1 MFKLPNVASSEEL
14 IDKAFKAGSMEGKRA
29 RSMGPKKPE
38 KILTGEIRR
47 VEIIANII
55 TGELNAIVRNFPQY
69 EDLSDFHQHLLD
81 LRCKKDR
88 YKKSIGAVN
97 WAADRVESLKNK
109 TLRKLK
115 TTKDTEQSMPFMGR
129 SASFVKRISPELKYL
144 QDVRKA
150 LRSFPFFKDEPTLVV
165 AGIPNA
171 GKSTFVRTLTGSKI
185 KVASYPFTTTDIMIG
200 YRKVRHAEYQII
212 DSPGILD
219 RPMSERNHVELQAIL
234 AIKHLADIVLFLIDP
249 QAEMNPQLN
258 LLAEIRD
265 NLRVDTYVAVND
277 KGTGVPDGYPVFN
290 ATKEEDCERVFK
302 ECFNIGDSKSR

>member
-14 IDKAFKAGSMEGKRA
+14 IDKAFKAGSMEAKRA
-29 RSMGPKKPE
+29 RSMGPKVPE

-47 VEIIANII
+47 VEIIGNII
-55 TGELNAIVRNFPQY
+55 TGELNAIVNQFPQF

-81 LRCKKDR
+81 LRMKKDR
-88 YKKSIGAVN
+88 YKKSLGAVN
-97 WAADRVESLKNK
+97 WAADRVESLQNM

-115 TTKDTEQSMPFMGR
+115 TTKDTEKSMPFLGR
-129 SASFVKRISPELKYL
+129 SSSFVKRISSDLKYL

-200 YRKVRHAEYQII
+200 YKKVRYDEYQII

-249 QAEMNPQLN
+249 QADLQPQMN
-258 LLAEIRD
+258 LLAEIRE
-265 NLRVDTYVAVND
+265 NLRVETLVAVND
-277 KGTGVPDGYPVFN
+277 KGTGVPEGYPVFN
-290 ATKEEDCERVFK
+290 ATKEEDCVRIFK
-302 ECFNIGDSKSR
+302 ECFNITPSS